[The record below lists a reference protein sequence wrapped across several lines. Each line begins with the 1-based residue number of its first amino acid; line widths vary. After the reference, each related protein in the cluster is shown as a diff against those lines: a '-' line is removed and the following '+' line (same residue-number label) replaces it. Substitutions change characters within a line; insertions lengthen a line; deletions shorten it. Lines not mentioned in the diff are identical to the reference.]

1 MLILIK
7 SWLME
12 LIIKPFSENS
22 YPKKG
27 ILIRSSSPLVWLSE
41 MEFLGIDISLIR
53 SYAIPS
59 NEPNVLYGCLLVF
72 DNLATTEIGKNSYF
86 QCVNN
91 KLFIPENTI
100 FYPKI
105 TREDWQNIYHDFMIM
120 HPDFGL
126 VKLAQQIDWVA
137 LLQKSQKSND
147 IIIKASKGIRIPQ
160 KIESFT
166 VEMNDEKILETLQ
179 KPQTEEEW
187 MKNLP
192 FDLKKV
198 MAGNKKEVEK
208 YLQYL
213 EKYPD
218 RVADLGVP
226 LDVTGTSRGDG
237 WSNFKFGNNWFS
249 GIFGNNRESS
259 GKGTFGPVWI
269 IFAVLIILSVIRI
282 NFNSNKLEAPKQS
295 SGSLQNV
302 SETYTESPPPP
313 AVMAYRSG
321 VTDIDMKIDS
331 MYGDKRLKLNA
342 ELMNASLSFSNT
354 NEKSYKDYLKEGG
367 RPINEIQSEILALN
381 EKTNLATD
389 SLKLVYRKK
398 IVKFLT
404 QNEAK
409 YKKKIKDSLK
419 KADSGTPSDQGI
431 VSTILKKKQ
440 VLIEDSLGRL
450 YGTKEYKEPEMYSKK
465 ATKVQT
471 LDHGVSS
478 QEKDISIFEIIYLIL
493 GIVGV
498 IGIYSY
504 FFRKKSLNMG
514 GDNIPVA
521 VKISLMVILVG
532 MLVYLFYPVIKMYGY
547 NLFTWILII
556 CVVFLLYYLFS
567 EDKTIL
573 RSDKDE

>member
-1 MLILIK
+1 
-7 SWLME
+7 ME
-12 LIIKPFSENS
+12 LIIKSFPENT

-27 ILIRSSSPLVWLSE
+27 VLIKSSSPLVWLSE
-41 MEFLGIDISLIR
+41 MEFLGIDIDQIK

-72 DNLATTEIGKNSYF
+72 DNLAPTEIGRNSYF

-91 KLFIPENTI
+91 KLFIPENTT

-105 TREDWQNIYHDFMIM
+105 TPEDWQNIYHDFMIM

-126 VKLAQQIDWVA
+126 VKLAQQIDWIS
-137 LLQKSQKSND
+137 LLQESPKSND
-147 IIIKASKGIRIPQ
+147 VVTKATKGVKIPQ

-166 VEMNDEKILETLQ
+166 VEMNDEKILEALQ

-218 RVADLGVP
+218 RVADFGVP
-226 LDVTGTSRGDG
+226 LDVAGTSRGDG

-249 GIFGNNRESS
+249 GIFGNKDE
-259 GKGTFGPVWI
+259 
-269 IFAVLIILSVIRI
+269 
-282 NFNSNKLEAPKQS
+282 QS
-295 SGSLQNV
+295 STNTSTSTGSGRWTFFIIIIVLGIIRTSFNLSKNEPPQPYSGSV
-302 SETYTESPPPP
+302 QDISETYSEPPPP
-313 AVMAYRSG
+313 PIAMAYKSG
-321 VTDIDMKIDS
+321 ATDIDMKIDS
-331 MYGDKRLKLNA
+331 MYGEKRLKLND
-342 ELMNASLSFSNT
+342 ELMKASMFIGKQD
-354 NEKSYKDYLKEGG
+354 EKSYQDYLKEGG
-367 RPINEIQSEILALN
+367 RPIKEIRDEIMDF
-381 EKTNLATD
+381 EDKTFFSTD
-389 SLKLVYRKK
+389 SLKLIYRKK
-398 IVKFLT
+398 IGKYLS
-404 QNEAK
+404 QNQTVYEN
-409 YKKKIKDSLK
+409 KIKDSLK
-419 KADSGTPSDQGI
+419 KSGSGIQADKGI

-450 YGTKEYKEPEMYSKK
+450 YGTKEYEEPQMYSKK
-465 ATKVQT
+465 ATKIQT
-471 LDHGVSS
+471 QNHGISP
-478 QEKDISIFEIIYLIL
+478 QEKNISFLEIIYLIL
-493 GIVGV
+493 GIVGAV
-498 IGIYSY
+498 SAYSY
-504 FFRKKSLNMG
+504 FFRKKALNMG

-521 VKISLMVILVG
+521 VKVSLMTILVG
-532 MLVYLFYPVIKMYGY
+532 MLIYLFYPVIKMYGY

-556 CVVFLLYYLFS
+556 CVVFLLYYLFN

-573 RSDKDE
+573 KSDKDE